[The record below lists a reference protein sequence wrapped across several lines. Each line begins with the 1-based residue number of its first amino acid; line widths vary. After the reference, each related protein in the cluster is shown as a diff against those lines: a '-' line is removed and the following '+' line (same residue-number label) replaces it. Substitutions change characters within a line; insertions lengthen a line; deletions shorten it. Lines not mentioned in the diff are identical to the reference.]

1 MRCQFAF
8 SNPSAVSSLL
18 LNWGNDNVI
27 ENYPFGDP
35 KGTTSTSAVADTG
48 STAAFLGV
56 GVAAL
61 AFARRRLG

>member
-18 LNWGNDNVI
+18 LNWGNDSVI

-56 GVAAL
+56 GVAVL

>member
-18 LNWGNDNVI
+18 LTWGNDSVI

-35 KGTTSTSAVADTG
+35 QGTTSKSAIQDTG
-48 STAAFLGV
+48 STAALLGV